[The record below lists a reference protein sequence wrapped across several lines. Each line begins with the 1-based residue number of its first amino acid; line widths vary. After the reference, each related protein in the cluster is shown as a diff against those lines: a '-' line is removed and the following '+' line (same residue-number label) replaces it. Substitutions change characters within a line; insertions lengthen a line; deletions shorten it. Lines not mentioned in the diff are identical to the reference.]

1 MYRCVCCLEKLSEV
15 EDSEQLVVEDSESS
29 CSEEGSVSSE
39 EEEGEEVEE
48 MVELLQ
54 QMDSELSHTEVGKTF
69 QQHIPGAEEATVA
82 DGDEETPVDIDLNL
96 VESLVQSYSS
106 QLAVGEAGPASN
118 LLHSM
123 GLHLPTIAH
132 TTTGQQ
138 ES

>member
-1 MYRCVCCLEKLSEV
+1 MYHCVCCLEKLSEL
-15 EDSEQLVVEDSESS
+15 EDSEQLGEEDSESS

-69 QQHIPGAEEATVA
+69 QQHVRAEEATVA